1 MPPDPLGIWGVSAPS
16 VPVRREPQ
24 GTMSH
29 ATEPG
34 GGRAGQGRP
43 LGEGMPWLGLKCP
56 GKKLGRKFQEAAGLR
71 QGAQGPHG
79 ASGPLLPCLLACDSE
94 PRADKTPLCLTGW
107 FGVSLGQPHSPSNR
121 LSPPAEPPPGVSP
134 MWRWGPCAHHPL
146 SAQQGFENSGIGTM
160 GLPTPAARPISGESG
175 GDGLQREEEML
186 GASPVQPP
194 GS

>member
-1 MPPDPLGIWGVSAPS
+1 MAVPQEVSLGEAEGHPG
-16 VPVRREPQ
+16 RC
-24 GTMSH
+24 GGDC
-29 ATEPG
+29 PG
-34 GGRAGQGRP
+34 G
-43 LGEGMPWLGLKCP
+43 P

-94 PRADKTPLCLTGW
+94 PRADETPLCLTGW